1 MIKNLPNL
9 KKTLLFL
16 LIFLVVGLQY
26 FFLAGN
32 VNAVDPTVQLDAV
45 APDSL
50 QLCPAP
56 VDGSSWVKDD
66 EVTFVGKVA
75 ARSGQFLNWVLTNY
89 NWSTVLGGSENPLAT
104 FWATIR
110 NIVYAFFTL
119 FVLISAFVII
129 VTRGR
134 NITVMKFIPRFIMIL
149 LLVTF
154 SFALIQFI
162 YQITDAIQGFF
173 LKSPQGGI
181 ISQRDLLFVGFEYKG
196 FQGYRV
202 CGPAFD

>member
-1 MIKNLPNL
+1 MIRILP
-9 KKTLLFL
+9 KVKRIFPVL
-16 LIFLVVGLQY
+16 LIFLIIGLQC
-26 FFLAGN
+26 FFLADN
-32 VNAVDPTVQLDAV
+32 VNAQVSPSPTPTV
-45 APDSL
+45 APAS
-50 QLCPAP
+50 PP
-56 VDGSSWVKDD
+56 EGSWVADP

-75 ARSGQFLNWVLTNY
+75 VRSGEFLDWALANY
-89 NWSTVLGGSENPLAT
+89 NWSSVASGQNNPLAD

-110 NIVYAFFTL
+110 NIVYAFFAL
-119 FVLISAFVII
+119 FVLVSAFVII

-173 LKSPQGGI
+173 LKSPQGG
-181 ISQRDLLFVGFEYKG
+181 
-196 FQGYRV
+196 
-202 CGPAFD
+202 

>member
-1 MIKNLPNL
+1 MIKYLPNI

-16 LIFLVVGLQY
+16 LIFLVIGLQY
-26 FFLAGN
+26 FFLVGN
-32 VNAVDPTVQLDAV
+32 VSAAVPTPTDGTWVQDP
-45 APDSL
+45 
-50 QLCPAP
+50 
-56 VDGSSWVKDD
+56 

-75 ARSGQFLNWVLTNY
+75 ARSGEFLDWTLANY
-89 NWSTVLGGSENPLAT
+89 NWSSVSSGNSNPLAS

-129 VTRGR
+129 VTRGK

-162 YQITDAIQGFF
+162 YQVTDAIQGFF
-173 LKSPQGGI
+173 LKNPDSSTFAQHPTIWQGN
-181 ISQRDLLFVGFEYKG
+181 LLFVGW
-196 FQGYRV
+196 
-202 CGPAFD
+202 